1 MLVGE
6 FNLYR
11 IKRYI
16 VISDIVLCDVDVMY
30 FHTTQNGTAESYR
43 NKRYIVL
50 SDIVLSEVHCNYLQ
64 LVLRSV
70 TDCSAAV
77 SLCHLKE
84 GVQLLQNLQK
94 HVCRTTCIM

>member
-1 MLVGE
+1 MMGIIKVGLHVYRNMRCKYNVKLPVGE

-50 SDIVLSEVHCNYLQ
+50 SDIVLSEVHC
-64 LVLRSV
+64 
-70 TDCSAAV
+70 T
-77 SLCHLKE
+77 
-84 GVQLLQNLQK
+84 
-94 HVCRTTCIM
+94 